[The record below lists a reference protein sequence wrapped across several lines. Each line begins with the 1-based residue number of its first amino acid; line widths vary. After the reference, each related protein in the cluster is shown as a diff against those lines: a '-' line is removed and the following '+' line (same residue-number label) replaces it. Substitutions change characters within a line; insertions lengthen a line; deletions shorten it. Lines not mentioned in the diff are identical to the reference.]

1 MQTGHTAP
9 YGWGQWG
16 VAGCP
21 RGISKRARNQQSSLA
36 KVCPGCQG
44 PEQVSINGFVACSYA
59 CYMTCWHLSSK
70 HTSQPILLVFAT
82 VTDPCRGIGD
92 FQHNFSTCT
101 YGMQV
106 LDRLTMCNRMLLP
119 MGVAGR
125 VVVYYDSIITFLVWQ
140 DFRSPAGASADPAA
154 KDAV

>member
-1 MQTGHTAP
+1 
-9 YGWGQWG
+9 
-16 VAGCP
+16 
-21 RGISKRARNQQSSLA
+21 
-36 KVCPGCQG
+36 
-44 PEQVSINGFVACSYA
+44 
-59 CYMTCWHLSSK
+59 
-70 HTSQPILLVFAT
+70 
-82 VTDPCRGIGD
+82 
-92 FQHNFSTCT
+92 
-101 YGMQV
+101 MQV